1 MKTVT
6 KPDSSALVRLLRE
19 RHPLPKWAFFP
30 ELRNSNGFVK
40 NPRTID
46 AAAFN
51 TWPSG
56 RGLRVAYEVKVTRHD
71 YARELDQ
78 PDKRAWAESHFPQCY
93 FVAPHGLIDPT
104 TLPDGWGLL
113 EATKD
118 LGKLRAKKLAPPRKV
133 ADLPYSGLLVLLR
146 RACDQLHQEREQT
159 FYLNRREVGR
169 KDLQEIVRK
178 RVAHHQ
184 ERLDE
189 ATKDFQNRARALLKT
204 ARAVGLPG
212 AARRPLQPGRLLSR
226 RRRDV
231 STPERGARAEVQAAH
246 DPPCPRGP
254 DGASFRNGG
263 TG

>member
-1 MKTVT
+1 MT

-189 ATKDFQNRARALLKT
+189 ATKDFQNRARALLKLREPL
-204 ARAVGLPG
+204 AYL
-212 AARRPLQPGRLLSR
+212 ARRAGRFSLDGCSVDDVETFLRQSVAHELKSKLHTIRHAHEGLTALLS
-226 RRRDV
+226 
-231 STPERGARAEVQAAH
+231 EMEA
-246 DPPCPRGP
+246 P
-254 DGASFRNGG
+254 DD
-263 TG
+263 